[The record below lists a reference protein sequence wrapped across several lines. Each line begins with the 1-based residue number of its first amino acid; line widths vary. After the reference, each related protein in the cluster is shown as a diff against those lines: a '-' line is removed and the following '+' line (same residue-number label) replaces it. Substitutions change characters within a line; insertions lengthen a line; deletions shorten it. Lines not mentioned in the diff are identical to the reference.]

1 MRKLGVILA
10 MSKDPAIDATIT
22 AVENLA
28 LSKDTDVS
36 IFFSFTNRRVAS

>member
-1 MRKLGVILA
+1 LA
-10 MSKDPAIDATIT
+10 MSKDPAIDATVT

-36 IFFSFTNRRVAS
+36 Y